1 MTEQPQSGRGGRKTA
16 WLALSGVAVIL
27 ALLIVPPFI
36 SVRRYK
42 NRITQVVSAS
52 VGRPVR
58 LSSVELRI
66 LPRPSFVITDLT
78 VEEDPAYGAEP
89 VLHANTVTASI
100 RLLPLWWRARL
111 EISRISVDEAS
122 LNVVHIGA
130 GRWNL
135 DSFFRNAAARAQG
148 NTGDTRS
155 IPFPYLEATD
165 CRVNIKV
172 GVEKLPYS
180 LVNADISFWQE
191 SPGEWRVRL
200 KGQPAR
206 TDVNLDLADT
216 GTVRLESSLRR
227 ASDRRH
233 TLIRLD
239 MDWREAQLGQLSRL
253 ILGDDEGWRGDLTG
267 EIHVNGTADAAEV
280 TTRLRAS
287 GVHRAEFAPA
297 SPMDFDAACS
307 LIYHYPDRAVDKLL
321 CDSPV
326 GPGRARVTGDLPGRG
341 AEPRLTLELDR
352 VPAQL
357 ALDALRTVRSGI
369 DPTLQA
375 AGAISGKIAYAPSD
389 DSGASAQAAPRSKP
403 MVKTSKAHGPPPGP
417 LAGSVSV
424 SGLRI
429 SGEGLSKPLS
439 LPKLTFEPAP
449 GQPTVLGASVAIML
463 GAPAPLN
470 LTARLAWDSYQVDIR
485 GGIGLSRLRELAHIT
500 GLSHASDLDKLEGPP
515 VTLDMAANGPWLR
528 APAPLIQES
537 AAGASADFPPAP
549 VLVGGTSDYFS
560 GTITLHGANWKPDFL
575 ANAVDL
581 PNAVFRFD
589 DSGGR
594 WDPVSFAY
602 GPVSGTGTLNLP
614 AECPSTEP
622 CAANFTVNFGSL
634 DTAALQAAIL
644 GARKPG
650 TLLSSLL
657 ARLKPGSS
665 PQWPKLEGTVR
676 ADSLLLGP
684 VTLTGAEAALGIQ
697 PDGVDIRSLD
707 AGLLGGR
714 IHIEGSVLPGDKPH
728 YKLNGRF
735 EELAAADLGRL
746 LGMNWSGNPIGGSA
760 EIELAGFT
768 DNDLAASAK
777 GSLHFDWRHGSV
789 ADSGG
794 PDTPSMLTKFDRWT
808 ADAEIANGA
817 ITLKQN
823 QVQRG
828 TRKIAIDGSATF
840 GNPPHVTFGQ
850 SQEAQA
856 ADGQAK
862 P

>member
-1 MTEQPQSGRGGRKTA
+1 MTEQSQSGRGGRKRT
-16 WLALSGVAVIL
+16 WLALSALAIIL
-27 ALLIVPPFI
+27 ALLFVPPFI

-122 LNVVHIGA
+122 LNVVHTGA

-148 NTGDTRS
+148 GSGNTST

-165 CRVNIKV
+165 SRVNIKD

-180 LVNADISFWQE
+180 LVNADLSFWQE

-216 GTVRLESSLRR
+216 GTVRLEGRLRR
-227 ASDRRH
+227 ASELPH
-233 TLIRLD
+233 TLIHLD

-253 ILGDDEGWRGDLTG
+253 VLGDDQGWRGDLTG
-267 EIHVNGTADAAEV
+267 EIHVDGTTDAAQV

-297 SPMDFDAACS
+297 LPMDFDAACS
-307 LIYHYPDRAVDKLL
+307 FIYHYPDRAVEKLL

-326 GPGRARVTGDLPGRG
+326 GPGRARLTGDLPGRG
-341 AEPRLTLELDR
+341 AGPRLTLELDR
-352 VPAQL
+352 VPAQI
-357 ALDALRTVRSGI
+357 ALDTLRTVRSGI

-375 AGAISGKIAYAPSD
+375 AGAISGKIAYAPTD
-389 DSGASAQAAPRSKP
+389 DSGAPAQAAPQSKP
-403 MVKTSKAHGPPPGP
+403 IAKTPKAHGPPPGP
-417 LAGSVSV
+417 LTGSVIV

-429 SGEGLSKPLS
+429 NGDGLSRPLS
-439 LPKLTFEPAP
+439 LPKLTVEPAP
-449 GQPTVLGASVAIML
+449 GQPPVLAASVAIML
-463 GAPAPLN
+463 GASAPLN
-470 LTARLAWDSYQVDIR
+470 LTARLAWDSYQVAIH
-485 GGIGLSRLRELAHIT
+485 GGIGLSRLRELARIS
-500 GLSHASDLDKLEGPP
+500 GLSHASDMDKLEGPP
-515 VTLDMAANGPWLR
+515 VTLDLAANGPWLR
-528 APAPLIQES
+528 APAPPVQES
-537 AAGASADFPPAP
+537 AAGASTDFPPAL
-549 VLVGGTSDYFS
+549 VLVGGTSDHFT
-560 GTITLHGANWKPDFL
+560 GTVTLHGANWKPDFL
-575 ANAVDL
+575 ANVVDI
-581 PNAVFRFD
+581 PNAVLHFD
-589 DSGGR
+589 DSGAR
-594 WDPVSFAY
+594 WDPVSFFY
-602 GPVSGTGTLNLP
+602 GPVRGTATLGLP
-614 AECPSTEP
+614 GSCPTPDP
-622 CAANFTVNFGSL
+622 CVAHFTVDFGSV

-650 TLLSSLL
+650 TLLSSVL

-684 VTLTGAEAALGIQ
+684 VTLSGAEAALRIQ
-697 PDGVDIRSLD
+697 PDVADIQSFD

-714 IHIEGSVLPGDKPH
+714 LHIEGSVLPGEKPN

-735 EELAAADLGRL
+735 EELTAADLGRL
-746 LGMNWSGNPIGGSA
+746 LGMNWSGNPIGGSG

-768 DNDLAASAK
+768 DSDFAASAK

-789 ADSGG
+789 ADSAD
-794 PDTPSMLTKFDRWT
+794 PDAPSILAKFDRWT
-808 ADAEIANGA
+808 ADADISNGT
-817 ITLKQN
+817 ITLKQS

-840 GNPPHVTFGQ
+840 GNPPHVTLGQ

-856 ADGQAK
+856 NSQAK
-862 P
+862 K

>member
-1 MTEQPQSGRGGRKTA
+1 MTEQPQSGRGGQKSA
-16 WLALSGVAVIL
+16 WLALSTLAVIL

-58 LSSVELRI
+58 LSSVEVRI

-78 VEEDPAYGAEP
+78 VEEDPAYGSEP

-122 LNVVHIGA
+122 LNVVHTST

-135 DSFFRNAAARAQG
+135 DSFFRSAATRAQG
-148 NTGDTRS
+148 NTGNTS
-155 IPFPYLEATD
+155 TIPFPYLEATD
-165 CRVNIKV
+165 SRVNIKD

-180 LVNADISFWQE
+180 LVNADLSFWQE

-216 GTVRLESSLRR
+216 GTVRLEGSLRP
-227 ASDRRH
+227 ASKLRH
-233 TLIRLD
+233 MLIHLD

-253 ILGDDEGWRGDLTG
+253 VLGDDEGWRGDLTG
-267 EIHVNGTADAAEV
+267 EIHVDGTADAAQV
-280 TTRLRAS
+280 STRLRAS

-307 LIYHYPDRAVDKLL
+307 FIYHYPDRAVEKLL

-326 GPGRARVTGDLPGRG
+326 GPGRARLTGDLPGHG
-341 AEPRLTLELDR
+341 ARPRLTLELDR

-357 ALDALRTVRSGI
+357 ALDTLRTVRSGI
-369 DPTLQA
+369 DPSLQA
-375 AGAISGKIAYAPSD
+375 AGAISGKIAYAPAD
-389 DSGASAQAAPRSKP
+389 DSGAPAQAVPRNKP
-403 MVKTSKAHGPPPGP
+403 VLKTPKAHGPPPGP
-417 LAGSVSV
+417 LAGSISV
-424 SGLRI
+424 FGLRI
-429 SGEGLSKPLS
+429 SGDALSRPLS
-439 LPKLTFEPAP
+439 LPKLTLEPAP
-449 GQPTVLGASVAIML
+449 GQPSVLTANVAIIL
-463 GAPAPLN
+463 GAPTPLN
-470 LTARLAWDSYQVDIR
+470 LTARLAWDSYQVAIR
-485 GGIGLSRLRELAHIT
+485 GGIGLSRLRELARIT
-500 GLSHASDLDKLEGPP
+500 GLSHASDLDKLEGPA

-528 APAPLIQES
+528 APAPPVQQS
-537 AAGASADFPPAP
+537 TAGASADLPPSP
-549 VLVGGTSDYFS
+549 VLVGGTSDHFS
-560 GTITLHGANWKPDFL
+560 GTATLHGVNWKPDFL

-589 DSGGR
+589 ESGGR
-594 WDPVSFAY
+594 WDPVSFSY

-614 AECPSTEP
+614 ASCPSPET
-622 CAANFTVNFGSL
+622 CTAHFTIDFGPL
-634 DTAALQAAIL
+634 DAAALQAAIF

-650 TLLSSLL
+650 TLISSLL
-657 ARLKPGSS
+657 ARLKPASS

-676 ADSLLLGP
+676 ADSLVLGP
-684 VTLTGAEAALGIQ
+684 VSLTGAEAALRIQ
-697 PDGVDIRSLD
+697 PDVADIQSLD

-714 IHIEGSVLPGDKPH
+714 VHIEGSVLPGDKPD

-735 EELAAADLGRL
+735 EDVTAADLGRL
-746 LGMNWSGNPIGGSA
+746 LGMNWSGNPIGGSG
-760 EIELAGFT
+760 EIELVGFT
-768 DNDLAASAK
+768 DSDLAESAK

-789 ADSGG
+789 GDSGD
-794 PDTPSMLTKFDRWT
+794 PDTPAVLTKFDRWT

-828 TRKIAIDGSATF
+828 TRKIAVDGSATF
-840 GNPPHVTFGQ
+840 GNPPRVTFGP
-850 SQEAQA
+850 AQA
-856 ADGQAK
+856 PQTADSHAK
-862 P
+862 Q